1 MERLIAKVRVIC
13 ICWECPPKPV
23 AEAEPPF
30 HATHRIAH
38 GRMDVM
44 VAKD

>member
-1 MERLIAKVRVIC
+1 MERLIDKVRVIC
-13 ICWECPPKPV
+13 ICWECPPKS

-44 VAKD
+44 VAKG